1 MTIVHLSADRRSSQ
15 GHRCGLSCCKI
26 KREVV
31 CVPFVHD
38 FHTES
43 GTVKDVGPGVEH
55 VSLVVLDGLVEVE
68 AVEVESHGRDAEG
81 GKPDSHHWPRSEEEM
96 QASRIVKRCI
106 LEDQATKI
114 AVSGNNVVG
123 FLFLTELV
131 AIVLRL
137 GFGGLTNQRRS
148 NE

>member
-1 MTIVHLSADRRSSQ
+1 MTIVHLSADGRGSQ

-55 VSLVVLDGLVEVE
+55 VFLVVLNGLVEVE

-106 LEDQATKI
+106 LED
-114 AVSGNNVVG
+114 
-123 FLFLTELV
+123 
-131 AIVLRL
+131 
-137 GFGGLTNQRRS
+137 
-148 NE
+148 

>member
-1 MTIVHLSADRRSSQ
+1 MRVS
-15 GHRCGLSCCKI
+15 
-26 KREVV
+26 
-31 CVPFVHD
+31 FVHD
-38 FHTES
+38 LHTKS
-43 GTVKDVGPGVEH
+43 GSVKDVGPSVED
-55 VSLVVLDGLVEVE
+55 VSLVVLDRLVEVE

-81 GKPDSHHWPRSEEEM
+81 GKPDSHDWSRSEEEM

-106 LEDQATKI
+106 LEDQATK
-114 AVSGNNVVG
+114 VTMSGNNVVG
-123 FLFLTELV
+123 LFFLTELV